1 MNTYGKRKN
10 VEYCEDFQLNNK
22 RTKINSNQW
31 VANHDFLQ
39 TSTPNPNQ
47 KRLRKTVNKSSP
59 FVVRNRQGV
68 NGKCKKQLNFDQFDI
83 NAPTKDEDILNKSV
97 KEYYEMKS
105 KSTLP
110 FQHKHTI
117 DWQHGRKRILNF
129 CLDVLGEK
137 STYTENV
144 HKNSPFLTGLLNTLP
159 NQARFRYYQMLDQG
173 FFQDGRTRGSKKPI
187 RGRKNSIILSKQ
199 SGTIL
204 HILRLKNQMHD
215 FQLTIETN
223 KNLMS
228 HLVKKDGK
236 INHFSA
242 KAVAVAA

>member
-1 MNTYGKRKN
+1 MHQIKTTILKMKRQF
-10 VEYCEDFQLNNK
+10 VEYCEDFQFNNK
-22 RTKINSNQW
+22 RTKINSSQW
-31 VANHDFLQ
+31 VANQDFVQ

-59 FVVRNRQGV
+59 FVVRTRQGI

-97 KEYYEMKS
+97 KEYYELKS

-129 CLDVLGEK
+129 CLDILGEQ

-159 NQARFRYYQMLDQG
+159 NEARFRYYEMRDQG
-173 FFQDGRTRGSKKPI
+173 FFQVGRAKC
-187 RGRKNSIILSKQ
+187 RKNSIILSKQ
-199 SGTIL
+199 NGTIL
-204 HILRLKNQMHD
+204 HIFRLKNQMHD
-215 FQLTIETN
+215 FQLTIEKN

>member
-1 MNTYGKRKN
+1 MNTYGKRKI
-10 VEYCEDFQLNNK
+10 VEYCEDFQCNNK

-31 VANHDFLQ
+31 VANQDFIQ

-59 FVVRNRQGV
+59 FVVRNRQGI
-68 NGKCKKQLNFDQFDI
+68 NGNCKKQLNFDKFDI
-83 NAPTKDEDILNKSV
+83 NTPTKDEDILNKSV
-97 KEYYEMKS
+97 KEYYELKS

-129 CLDVLGEK
+129 CRDILAEK

-159 NQARFRYYQMLDQG
+159 NQARIRYYQMLDQG

-187 RGRKNSIILSKQ
+187 QGRKNSIILSKQ

-215 FQLTIETN
+215 FQLTIENN

>member
-1 MNTYGKRKN
+1 MKRQF
-10 VEYCEDFQLNNK
+10 VEYCEDFTLNNHK
-22 RTKINSNQW
+22 RIKINSNQW
-31 VANHDFLQ
+31 IATENTTSHFVQ

-59 FVVRNRQGV
+59 FVVRYQKEA

-83 NAPTKDEDILNKSV
+83 NTPTKDEDILNKSV
-97 KEYYEMKS
+97 KEYYELKS
-105 KSTLP
+105 ESTLP

-129 CLDVLGEK
+129 CLDILAEK

-144 HKNSPFLTGLLNTLP
+144 QQTSPFLTGLLNTLP
-159 NQARFRYYQMLDQG
+159 NEARSRYYQMQNQG
-173 FFQDGRTRGSKKPI
+173 FFKIGRAKC
-187 RGRKNSIILSKQ
+187 RKNSIILSKKN
-199 SGTIL
+199 GTIL
-204 HILRLKNQMHD
+204 HILRLKNKMHD
-215 FQLTIETN
+215 FQLTVEN
-223 KNLMS
+223 NQNLMS
-228 HLVKKDGK
+228 HLVKRDGK